1 MGRHAEYAIDVRL
14 GDRVRSFALQPETQ
28 GAVIGLDLV
37 PVGLTGGLVVL
48 DSGLGST
55 SDVVYAVALAG
66 VAMAPGLVDY
76 GTGALFWLHPSE
88 IVAVF
93 D

>member
-1 MGRHAEYAIDVRL
+1 VGRHAEYAIDVRL

-55 SDVVYAVALAG
+55 SDVVYAVALLG
-66 VAMAPGLVDY
+66 VAMAPGLLDC
-76 GTGALFWLHPSE
+76 GTGALFRLHPSE